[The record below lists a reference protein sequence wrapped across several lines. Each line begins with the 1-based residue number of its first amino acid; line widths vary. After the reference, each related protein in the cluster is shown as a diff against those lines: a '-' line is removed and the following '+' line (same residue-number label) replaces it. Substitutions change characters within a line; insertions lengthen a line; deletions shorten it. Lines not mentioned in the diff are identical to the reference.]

1 MVWSG
6 GKDSA
11 WMLCKL
17 VVEYKLKVLAFT
29 VDVNIPPVA
38 WKNVRQTLAKLNIDH
53 YTYAFR
59 S

>member
-1 MVWSG
+1 
-6 GKDSA
+6 
-11 WMLCKL
+11 MLCKL